1 MKSVH
6 NGCDLRGGEFLLPG
20 VGVANCGRTGWGPLL
35 WRRPG
40 RGVCLLPGRAAW
52 RTEPLPLG
60 ICSVFLLEVSL
71 LSTGV
76 PLPFVLL
83 TTLKITAKT
92 RPTSPGTVLCLVH
105 SPPPP
110 RPATHKVYSPHQAAI
125 QHHVQHLGGPPAC
138 TWLSAVLACG
148 ASAPCPAPEKM
159 SRGNLGLRVC
169 SCICFNSRDTFEIYA
184 VGNQCL
190 TCQIK

>member
-110 RPATHKVYSPHQAAI
+110 APPPIRSTLHTKPPFNTTCSTWGAH
-125 QHHVQHLGGPPAC
+125 PPAPDC
-138 TWLSAVLACG
+138 L
-148 ASAPCPAPEKM
+148 
-159 SRGNLGLRVC
+159 
-169 SCICFNSRDTFEIYA
+169 
-184 VGNQCL
+184 QCL
-190 TCQIK
+190 PVELLLPVLPLRKCPEGIWGCVCVHVFASTAGTHSRSMQLVTSA